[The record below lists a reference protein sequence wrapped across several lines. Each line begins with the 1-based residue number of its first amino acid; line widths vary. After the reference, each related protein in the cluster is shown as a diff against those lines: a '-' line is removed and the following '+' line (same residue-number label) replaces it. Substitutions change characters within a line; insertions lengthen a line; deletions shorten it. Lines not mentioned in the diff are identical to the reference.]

1 MILIKIETL
10 SNVNVIF
17 NPMFLYIIFSNKN
30 ILFHRN
36 QTLDHLFNLNERFC
50 LFKGGFK
57 GVLSI

>member
-50 LFKGGFK
+50 LFKGGFE
-57 GVLSI
+57 GFLSI